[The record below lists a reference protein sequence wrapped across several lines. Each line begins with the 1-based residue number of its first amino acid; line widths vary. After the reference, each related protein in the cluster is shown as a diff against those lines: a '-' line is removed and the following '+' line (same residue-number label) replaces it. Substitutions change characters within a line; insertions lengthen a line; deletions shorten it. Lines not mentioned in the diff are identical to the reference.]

1 VNPFTS
7 ALTRWAET
15 LANGSA
21 QLDPLTKKRLAALS
35 GQSITVELEPSGEA
49 TTLQF
54 DGDSIRLT
62 TIRADAPSVIVR
74 GTPGALAAAFWGTGG
89 RTGITID
96 GDEVVLGQFRNIV
109 RDYRPDVFAPL
120 ENLVGKQAARAI
132 AGVFEL
138 GFAALSA
145 IGRSLGEEGSRLARD
160 GVRQKYLTAPEL
172 ASFVDS
178 IQALRNRVDRLNV
191 RADIAERERA
201 SDGSR
206 DE

>member
-1 VNPFTS
+1 MNPFTS

-15 LANGSA
+15 LANESA

-62 TIRADAPSVIVR
+62 TRADAPSVIVR

-120 ENLVGKQAARAI
+120 ENLVGKQAAQAI

-172 ASFVDS
+172 TSFVDS

>member
-7 ALTRWAET
+7 ALTRWAQT
-15 LANGSA
+15 LANESA

-35 GQSITVELEPSGEA
+35 GHSITVELEPSGES

-62 TIRADAPSVIVR
+62 NIAAQAPSVIVR
-74 GTPGALAAAFWGTGG
+74 GAPGALAAAFLGAGG
-89 RTGITID
+89 RTGVTID
-96 GDEVVLGQFRNIV
+96 GDEVVLGQFRDIV

-120 ENLVGKQAARAI
+120 ESLVGKQAAQAI
-132 AGVFEL
+132 TGVFEL

-145 IGRSLGEEGSRLARD
+145 IGRSLGEEGGRLARD

-178 IQALRNRVDRLNV
+178 IQALRNRVDRLSV
-191 RADIAERERA
+191 RTDIVERERVGA
-201 SDGSR
+201 GSD

>member
-1 VNPFTS
+1 
-7 ALTRWAET
+7 
-15 LANGSA
+15 LANESA
-21 QLDPLTKKRLAALS
+21 HLDPLTKKRLTALS
-35 GQSITVELEPSGEA
+35 GHSITIELEPSGEA
-49 TTLQF
+49 TTMQF

-62 TIRADAPSVIVR
+62 TTRSHAPSVIVR
-74 GTPGALAAAFWGTGG
+74 GAPGALAGAFWGAGG
-89 RTGITID
+89 RSGVTIE
-96 GDEVVLGQFRNIV
+96 GDEVVLGQFRDIV
-109 RDYRPDVFAPL
+109 RDYRPDVSAPL
-120 ENLVGKQAARAI
+120 ENLVGSQAAQAI

-145 IGRSLGEEGSRLARD
+145 LGRSLGEEGNRLARH

-178 IQALRNRVDRLNV
+178 IQALRNRVDRLTV

>member
-1 VNPFTS
+1 VNPVTS

-15 LANGSA
+15 LANESA

-74 GTPGALAAAFWGTGG
+74 GTPGALAAAFWGTGD

-120 ENLVGKQAARAI
+120 ENLVGKQAAQAI

-145 IGRSLGEEGSRLARD
+145 MGRSLGEEGNRLARD
-160 GVRQKYLTAPEL
+160 GVRQKYLTAPEY

-178 IQALRNRVDRLNV
+178 IQALRNRVDRLRV
-191 RADIAERERA
+191 RTDIVERERA
-201 SDGSR
+201 GAGSG

>member
-7 ALTRWAET
+7 ALTRWAEAF
-15 LANGSA
+15 ANESA
-21 QLDPLTKKRLAALS
+21 HLDPLTKKRLAGLS
-35 GQSITVELEPSGEA
+35 GHSITVELEPSGES

-54 DGDSIRLT
+54 DGDSIRLVT
-62 TIRADAPSVIVR
+62 TPSQAPSVIVR
-74 GTPGALAAAFWGTGG
+74 GTPGALAAAFLGAGG
-89 RTGITID
+89 RTGVGID

-120 ENLVGKQAARAI
+120 ENLVGKQAAQAI
-132 AGVFEL
+132 TGVFEL

-145 IGRSLGEEGSRLARD
+145 LGRSLGEEGGRLARD

-178 IQALRNRVDRLNV
+178 MQALRNRVDRLNV
-191 RADIAERERA
+191 RTDIAERDRIGT
-201 SDGSR
+201 GSR

>member
-1 VNPFTS
+1 MNPFTS
-7 ALTRWAET
+7 ALARWVET
-15 LANGSA
+15 LANESA
-21 QLDPLTKKRLAALS
+21 HLDPLTKKRLMALS
-35 GQSITVELEPSGEA
+35 GHSITVELEPSGES

-62 TIRADAPSVIVR
+62 TTHAQAPSVIVR
-74 GTPGALAAAFWGTGG
+74 GAPGALAAAFFGTGG
-89 RTGITID
+89 RTGVTID

-120 ENLVGKQAARAI
+120 ENLVGKQAAQAI
-132 AGVFEL
+132 TGVFEL

-145 IGRSLGEEGSRLARD
+145 IGRTLGEEGSRLARD

-172 ASFVDS
+172 ASFVDAV
-178 IQALRNRVDRLNV
+178 QALRNRVDRLNV
-191 RADIAERERA
+191 RVDIVERERIGA
-201 SDGSR
+201 GSR